1 MLPREIYCHHAFYRD
16 RLTGEVK
23 RKFFVVL
30 ARLPSEDLVVRLLT
44 SRSHGRPETPPC
56 FHGMPYP
63 GFYLGVLGGRF
74 GKESWLDL
82 RYLDDFDPSGAVAL
96 RKRSVLEHE
105 GTLAPSVFPALLD
118 CAARADDTTK
128 AQERAMRDELARLS

>member
-1 MLPREIYCHHAFYRD
+1 MAARDLLSSRFYRD

-30 ARLPSEDLVVRLLT
+30 AQLPSEDLVVRLLT
-44 SRSHGRPETPPC
+44 SRSHGRPETPRC
-56 FHGMPYP
+56 YHGLPYP

-74 GKESWLDL
+74 SKQSWLDL
-82 RYLDDFDPSGAVAL
+82 RYLDDLDPAPAAGL
-96 RKRSVLEHE
+96 RKRAVLEHV
-105 GTLAPSVFPALLD
+105 GTLDLAMFGDLLD

-128 AQERAMRDELARLS
+128 AQEKAMRDELARLR